1 MRFCPKCG
9 TLMRPV
15 RRGGKR
21 ILVCP
26 SCGYEETSSNPVG
39 SGYSISSK
47 IQHSPKDKIIIIDSK
62 EADER
67 LPKLK
72 DQVYCPK
79 CGHNEVYY
87 WVMQTRR
94 ADEPPT
100 RFYKCVKCGH
110 VWREYE

>member
-1 MRFCPKCG
+1 MKFCPNCG
-9 TLMRPV
+9 TLMRPSK
-15 RRGGKR
+15 RGGKR
-21 ILVCP
+21 VLVCP
-26 SCGYEETSSNPVG
+26 SCGYVEDSGSPS
-39 SGYSISSK
+39 SGYSISSRIK
-47 IQHSPKDKIIIIDSK
+47 HSPKDKIVVVDSRQA
-62 EADER
+62 EES
-67 LPKLK
+67 LPKLR